1 MDNLVLNNS
10 DSAQKFTSIGGQAVI
25 EGVMMRSPHTFIV
38 AVRQEDGTIKLRK
51 DQWFGLFKKNKF
63 LQLPFIRGVF
73 VLLETMAN
81 GIVALNYSARVAMS
95 SEMIKKAEKKGISR
109 EEAIQKEKEKEKVSF
124 ATWVSIGAS
133 LVFGILLFKALPHF
147 LTALFADSTNATWGL
162 QSFTFHTIDGILKAF
177 IFIFYIVIIGLIP
190 DIRRVFQY
198 HGAEHKS
205 ISTFEAQEELTIK
218 NAKKYTTFHP
228 RCGTTFIFFL
238 LFISIILFAIFFALV
253 PVGAGLPTILKHLV
267 AVGTKILLVFPI
279 AGLSYELIKLMGKK
293 CNTWWGKMLST
304 PGLLLQR
311 LTTRE
316 PTDEQLEVAL
326 VSIKAALFLEEKY
339 NLKNVGQTKKVITLE
354 EVAIGNLNDV
364 EKSNL
369 KLADFLE

>member
-1 MDNLVLNNS
+1 MLNNS
-10 DSAQKFTSIGGQAVI
+10 DLSQKYTSIGGQAVI
-25 EGVMMRSPHTFIV
+25 EGVMMRSPNTFIV
-38 AVRQEDGTIKLRK
+38 AVRQEDGTIRVRR

-63 LQLPFIRGVF
+63 LKLPFVRGVF
-73 VLLETMAN
+73 ILLETMAN
-81 GIVALNYSARVAMS
+81 GIVALNYSARIAMA
-95 SEMIKKAEKKGISR
+95 SEMIKKAEKNGVTR
-109 EEAIQKEKEKEKVSF
+109 EDAVKKEKEKEKVGL
-124 ATWVSIGAS
+124 ATWISIAAS

-147 LTALFADSTNATWGL
+147 LTALFADSTHASWGL
-162 QSFTFHTIDGILKAF
+162 QSFTFHTIDGVLKAF
-177 IFIFYIVIIGLIP
+177 IFIFYIVIIGFIP

-205 ISTFEAQEELTIK
+205 ISTFEAQEELTIE

-238 LFISIILFAIFFALV
+238 LFISIIIFAVFFALV
-253 PVGAGLPTILKHLV
+253 PVGAGLPTVLKHLL

-293 CNTWWGKMLST
+293 CDTWWGKILST

-316 PTDEQLEVAL
+316 PADDQLEVAL

-339 NLKNVGQTKKVITLE
+339 NLKNVGQDMKVITLE
-354 EVAIGNLNDV
+354 EVEISGLNDV
-364 EKSNL
+364 EKSNF